1 MMNFD
6 DEVLATVR
14 ALSATV
20 GVPEHLPAAAAGR
33 ARRADIL
40 DRGFVPRVLTAFD
53 VARGDATRRP
63 LLRRYVSALM
73 HLAGGGAVE
82 CRRLVAMPEFLAFL
96 RTALGDIRNHAP
108 ARRVVP
114 VLRGLWW
121 VRRRRTFPRRRRGRG
136 RRRERREPH
145 GRPQRGGG
153 RRLGRRRE
161 PLERR
166 RRRRG
171 GLALQDPRPK
181 KKT

>member
-53 VARGDATRRP
+53 VARGDATRRRRP

-82 CRRLVAMPEFLAFL
+82 SRRLVAMPEFLAFL
-96 RTALGDIRNHAP
+96 RTALGDVPSAP
-108 ARRVVP
+108 EEFTSAASFDREVLVLLEGTVNFMDDAGLEVYLVVSSSN
-114 VLRGLWW
+114 LMSTTSG
-121 VRRRRTFPRRRRGRG
+121 F
-136 RRRERREPH
+136 E
-145 GRPQRGGG
+145 
-153 RRLGRRRE
+153 
-161 PLERR
+161 
-166 RRRRG
+166 
-171 GLALQDPRPK
+171 DPCAAADAVTRQ
-181 KKT
+181 

>member
-96 RTALGDIRNHAP
+96 RTALGDVPSAP
-108 ARRVVP
+108 EEFTSAASFDREVLVLLEGTVNFMDDAGLEVYLVVSSSN
-114 VLRGLWW
+114 LMSTTSG
-121 VRRRRTFPRRRRGRG
+121 F
-136 RRRERREPH
+136 E
-145 GRPQRGGG
+145 
-153 RRLGRRRE
+153 
-161 PLERR
+161 
-166 RRRRG
+166 
-171 GLALQDPRPK
+171 DPCAAADAVTRQ
-181 KKT
+181 